1 MTFIYKHM
9 SNNWVQYPST
19 SNLLKK
25 TYIKD
30 FLDVSG
36 EMYIRNG
43 SMNISGNVTAT
54 GDLTCKNLSLA
65 SGALDSGVNSDVQT
79 ALDGKQATVTAG
91 SNITINGSSISSSL
105 GGGITGVSETIID
118 GNDTTLFDG
127 NAIVEGDL
135 NVTGNVIVNG
145 ATVHTSDD
153 RLKIN
158 ETVIEK
164 GLEYINKLTPQI
176 YDKKKSFDDNTILEK
191 DSGLIAQD
199 IWYKTPEL
207 RHLVKTPESW
217 KIQHMELGDTI
228 NPDPSYNDYGWSNKP
243 AAVNYIGLIAYLVK
257 SIQEL
262 NGRYIENEN
271 LIDNYKANK
280 NV

>member
-1 MTFIYKHM
+1 M

-91 SNITINGSSISSSL
+91 SNITINGSTISSSSSL

-176 YDKKKSFDDNTILEK
+176 YDKKKI
-191 DSGLIAQD
+191 I
-199 IWYKTPEL
+199 
-207 RHLVKTPESW
+207 
-217 KIQHMELGDTI
+217 
-228 NPDPSYNDYGWSNKP
+228 
-243 AAVNYIGLIAYLVK
+243 
-257 SIQEL
+257 
-262 NGRYIENEN
+262 
-271 LIDNYKANK
+271 
-280 NV
+280 

>member
-1 MTFIYKHM
+1 M

-19 SNLLKK
+19 SNLFKK

-43 SMNISGNVTAT
+43 SMNISGNITAT

-91 SNITINGSSISSSL
+91 SNITINGSTITSSAS
-105 GGGITGVSETIID
+105 GGIAGITETIID
-118 GNDTTLFDG
+118 GNDTTLINGNVNLDG
-127 NAIVEGDL
+127 NLYVTGDL
-135 NVTGNVIVNG
+135 SVSGITH
-145 ATVHTSDD
+145 HTSDD

-158 ETVIEK
+158 EIVIEK
-164 GLEYINKLTPQI
+164 GLEFINKLTPQI
-176 YDKKKSFDDNTILEK
+176 YDKKNSFDDNTILEK

-228 NPDPSYNDYGWSNKP
+228 NPDPSYNDYGWSNKTP
-243 AAVNYIGLIAYLVK
+243 AAVNYIGIIAYLVK
-257 SIQEL
+257 SVQEL
-262 NGRYIENEN
+262 NNKYIENET
-271 LIDNYKANK
+271 LIDNYKASK
-280 NV
+280 NA